1 MNFAG
6 KARGK
11 CVTGVGHKVQLPLG
25 PSTRLCLE
33 TIRYERRHNVQ
44 PPLGPSTGRL
54 NGKLGVVEVSI
65 LCPEGAL
72 ALPSRE
78 GGSRSETGE
87 LKT

>member
-54 NGKLGVVEVSI
+54 NGKLGVVGVFAPQAP
-65 LCPEGAL
+65 C
-72 ALPSRE
+72 LPYRE
-78 GGSRSETGE
+78 GGTAFGRDG
-87 LKT
+87 